1 VDCDACYNACPL
13 GIPLNLLTKK
23 MVEEAKVN
31 FGGYQPSLKG
41 GHLMSTYK
49 PDDKENFIQ

>member
-1 VDCDACYNACPL
+1 MLADA
-13 GIPLNLLTKK
+13 K
-23 MVEEAKVN
+23 EH

>member
-1 VDCDACYNACPL
+1 MLQDA
-13 GIPLNLLTKK
+13 K
-23 MVEEAKVN
+23 EH

-41 GHLMSTYK
+41 DHLMSTYK